1 MEHLLLLY
9 MGYVLIFILEN
20 ISIIYNVALQKTE
33 TEQSFHFTNMIDGFL
48 SKENNLGGFFCMWYI
63 PN

>member
-33 TEQSFHFTNMIDGFL
+33 TEQSFGRVFL
-48 SKENNLGGFFCMWYI
+48 YVI
-63 PN
+63 YT

>member
-33 TEQSFHFTNMIDGFL
+33 TEQSFHFTNMIDGFF
-48 SKENNLGGFFCMWYI
+48 SKENN
-63 PN
+63 

>member
-33 TEQSFHFTNMIDGFL
+33 TEQSFYFTNMIDGFF
-48 SKENNLGGFFCMWYI
+48 SKENNLGGFFCM
-63 PN
+63 